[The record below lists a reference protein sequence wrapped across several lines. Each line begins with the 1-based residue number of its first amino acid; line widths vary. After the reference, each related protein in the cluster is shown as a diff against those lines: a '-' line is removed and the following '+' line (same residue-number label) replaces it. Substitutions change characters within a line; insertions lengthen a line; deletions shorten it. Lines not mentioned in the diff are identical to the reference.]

1 VRQEVN
7 TSAGKSALWGR
18 VSCALQAASR
28 MQSLE
33 DPEAPPQ
40 SLSYQEIINK
50 VILTERII
58 MTYIMATTN
67 YQIKDL

>member
-40 SLSYQEIINK
+40 SLSYQEI
-50 VILTERII
+50 LTERII